1 MKIIS
6 WNVNSIR
13 ARIENFLEVAQEFN
27 PDIFLLQET
36 RVDDPQF
43 PFNAF
48 DDLGYNIEIK
58 GQKGRNGVAIFSK
71 YPIEDAESDFC
82 EEARFLHAFTG
93 GIYVTCVY
101 VPNGQE
107 VGAPQYFYKLD
118 FLKKLKDKMLQLKNE
133 TYVIGGD
140 FNVGPYP
147 QDIYI
152 KGYVGIAG
160 SEPER
165 RAIAEIRAAGFADM
179 LEHEGYTWWS
189 YRQRD
194 FKLNNGFRLD
204 HFYMPP
210 KTQELFVSG
219 RVLTEVRAR
228 EHPSDHAPICCEIR
242 NS

>member
-13 ARIENFLEVAQEFN
+13 ARIENFLDVAKKFN
-27 PDIFLLQET
+27 PDVFLLQET

-43 PFNAF
+43 PFDAF
-48 DDLGYNIEIK
+48 SSLGYNIAIK

-71 YPIEDAESDFC
+71 FRIEDVEDDFC

-93 GIYVTCVY
+93 GIFVTCVY

-107 VGAPQYFYKLD
+107 VGAPKYYYKLE
-118 FLKKLKDKMLQLKNE
+118 FLEKLKNKMLHLKDE
-133 TYVIGGD
+133 IYVVGGD

-147 QDIYI
+147 CDIYI
-152 KGYVGIAG
+152 KGYDGIAG
-160 SEPER
+160 SELER
-165 RAIAEIRAAGFADM
+165 RAIAEIRNAGFKDM
-179 LEHEGYTWWS
+179 LESGGYTWWS

-204 HFYMPP
+204 HFYMPY
-210 KTQELFVSG
+210 KSQLLFLNG
-219 RVLTEVRAR
+219 RVLNEVRGQ
-228 EHPSDHAPICCEIR
+228 EHPSDHAPIYCELKV
-242 NS
+242 

>member
-13 ARIENFLEVAQEFN
+13 ARIENFLDVAKKFN

-43 PFNAF
+43 PFDAF
-48 DDLGYNIEIK
+48 SNLGYNIKIK

-71 YPIEDAESDFC
+71 FRIEDAEDDFC

-93 GIYVTCVY
+93 GIFVTCVY

-107 VGAPQYFYKLD
+107 VGAPMYYYKLE
-118 FLKKLKDKMLQLKNE
+118 FLEKLREKMLQLKDE
-133 TYVIGGD
+133 IYVVGGD

-147 QDIYI
+147 RDIYI
-152 KGYVGIAG
+152 KGYNGIAG

-165 RAIAEIRAAGFADM
+165 RAIAEIRNAGFKDM
-179 LEHEGYTWWS
+179 LESDGYTWWS

-204 HFYMPP
+204 HFYMPQRA
-210 KTQELFVSG
+210 QEAFVEG
-219 RVLTEVRAR
+219 RVLTEVREQQR
-228 EHPSDHAPICCEIR
+228 PSDHAPIYCELKV
-242 NS
+242 